1 MVKINEQTQLFEII
15 GAELKEK
22 IECYVI
28 GGSAMMFYG
37 AKEDT
42 KDVDLVFLK
51 NKDLEKVKEI
61 LKKIS
66 FKDKKELVKIFRRY
80 EDKKNRPIMMVGKE
94 GERIELFFKEIITF
108 EMSNSIVK
116 RVTETHEFNNLLVK
130 VVSPEDIILLKCAT
144 EREKDRFDALS
155 LIEKF
160 NINWNVI
167 IEEAV
172 NQTRLE
178 SYLFPVYLYDFLEEL
193 KEDFKAE
200 IPKEVLKEIRK
211 ISEDLLLKKL
221 KKK

>member
-15 GAELKEK
+15 GAELEEK

-211 ISEDLLLKKL
+211 ISEDLLVKKL
-221 KKK
+221 KK